1 MCNALQ
7 LLVLNSWSSFSLF
20 AGRIEQAVERFS
32 IIFLLLMYL
41 YGPFDVVTNESVL
54 THFSKRSPQCIEVT
68 DVLVPQSTTQ
78 SAMQHSS
85 FLSLHTV
92 TNVPRILVS
101 KAPATVSGDGF
112 SVQVLH
118 QNVFAAFLLARMET

>member
-32 IIFLLLMYL
+32 IIFLLLTYL

-54 THFSKRSPQCIEVT
+54 THFSK
-68 DVLVPQSTTQ
+68 
-78 SAMQHSS
+78 
-85 FLSLHTV
+85 
-92 TNVPRILVS
+92 
-101 KAPATVSGDGF
+101 
-112 SVQVLH
+112 
-118 QNVFAAFLLARMET
+118 